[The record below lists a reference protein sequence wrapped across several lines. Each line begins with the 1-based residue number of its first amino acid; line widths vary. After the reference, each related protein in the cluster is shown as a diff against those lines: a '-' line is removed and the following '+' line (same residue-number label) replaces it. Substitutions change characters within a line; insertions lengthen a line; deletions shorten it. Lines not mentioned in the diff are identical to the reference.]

1 MLNVLTTNHEP
12 LNTCDRSLQGD
23 ARSEANPALDQ
34 NLETPTDD
42 HYGRR
47 PYVCVGSHFFVL
59 PD

>member
-34 NLETPTDD
+34 DLETPTDD
-42 HYGRR
+42 QVPVDLARAKAAAAAAII
-47 PYVCVGSHFFVL
+47 
-59 PD
+59 